1 VAEIW
6 HLRRAGL
13 SPEQLLEA
21 LTFRPLAPG
30 ETADVIVLGGNPLED
45 LNAFGAVKF
54 VMRAGRRF
62 V

>member
-1 VAEIW
+1 
-6 HLRRAGL
+6 
-13 SPEQLLEA
+13 
-21 LTFRPLAPG
+21 LAPG